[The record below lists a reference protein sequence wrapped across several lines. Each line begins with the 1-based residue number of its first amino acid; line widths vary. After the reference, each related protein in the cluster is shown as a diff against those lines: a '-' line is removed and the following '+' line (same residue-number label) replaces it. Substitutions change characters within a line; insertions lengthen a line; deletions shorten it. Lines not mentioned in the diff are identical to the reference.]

1 VRRLI
6 AAAVTWIVMGLL
18 AILSPYAGY
27 VNEDFRGFVLLILMF
42 SIIFSGAVAC
52 RYTITD

>member
-1 VRRLI
+1 VRRFI
-6 AAAVTWIVMGLL
+6 AAAVAWTVTALL

-27 VNEDFRGFVLLILMF
+27 VNEDFLGFVLLILMF

-52 RYTITD
+52 KYTITD